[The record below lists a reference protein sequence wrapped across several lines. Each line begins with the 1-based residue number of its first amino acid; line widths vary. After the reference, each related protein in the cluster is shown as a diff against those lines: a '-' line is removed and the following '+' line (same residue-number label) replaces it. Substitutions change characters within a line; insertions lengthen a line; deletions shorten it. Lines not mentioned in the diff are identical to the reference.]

1 LVKIILIVS
10 PIKLVRKG
18 LGKDCPVIVKVSSI
32 ASAFI
37 DMIPPSLVAPAI
49 FDASLA
55 ASSSKFTFSKGTS
68 TPSIYIGTDVS
79 KFTLDT
85 ILSFSFGASHL

>member
-1 LVKIILIVS
+1 MVSEVDSLKTEQSVSSSSWRKLLLSDLVKIILIVL

-32 ASAFI
+32 ASVFI

-55 ASSSKFTFSKGTS
+55 ASSYQS
-68 TPSIYIGTDVS
+68 V
-79 KFTLDT
+79 
-85 ILSFSFGASHL
+85 